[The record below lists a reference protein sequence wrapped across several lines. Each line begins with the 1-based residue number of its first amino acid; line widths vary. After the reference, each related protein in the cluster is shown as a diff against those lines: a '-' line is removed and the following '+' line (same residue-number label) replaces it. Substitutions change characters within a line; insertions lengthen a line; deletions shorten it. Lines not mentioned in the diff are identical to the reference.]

1 MLSYYNKITIIITNK
16 GNYKMKL
23 SKKEKRKYA
32 SLYSVAIADIKVRT
46 NYKYQLYN
54 ISQINNYI
62 LTNKK
67 TNKFIKKSM
76 LDNNISEKE
85 LYKFCK

>member
-1 MLSYYNKITIIITNK
+1 
-16 GNYKMKL
+16 MKL
-23 SKKEKRKYA
+23 SKKKKRKYA